1 MQEEL
6 KLTIRV
12 GVFFLIL
19 PSKLSLILSSHMAYF
34 TNRME
39 GEGKRATLC
48 FKHCKM
54 EAART
59 MPYKTNVQLKTESN
73 KQEKKKTP
81 TEVCAI

>member
-1 MQEEL
+1 MQEL

-19 PSKLSLILSSHMAYF
+19 PSKLSLIAYF
-34 TNRME
+34 TNRMQ

-48 FKHCKM
+48 FKNCKM

-59 MPYKTNVQLKTESN
+59 IPYNTNVQLKTESN
-73 KQEKKKTP
+73 KQEKKQTP
-81 TEVCAI
+81 TGVCAI